1 MADQIRVAV
10 IGASGGMGEARV
22 SQFGEDARSR
32 VVAACARDMDRLRE
46 AIDDGSVR
54 LTTDPEDVWS
64 ANDVDAVAVCTC
76 NTFHYEQVKKALEA
90 GKHVLCEYPLV
101 DDLEQYDELTSL
113 AEGKGVVLHHGLTVR
128 AESHHVALKE
138 ALHGLGE
145 PRAAYYRYYGG
156 AKWYVNPELRGDMFC
171 GLHIH
176 FIDQL
181 ADLFGQPDRLKAH
194 GAEREGKVSAV
205 AMMHW
210 PGGLVGTIEFGMG
223 FTDKPGYL
231 GTIVTTDGWC
241 GFAMDPEMRVTVGQG
256 GETTVV
262 TPPPDTSKEQ
272 DARSF
277 LDEVLGTGG
286 PLSDL
291 ATGRNAIALCLE
303 CSRQLPASG
312 S

>member
-138 ALHGLGE
+138 ALTTLGE

-156 AKWYVNPELRGDMFC
+156 AKWYVDPELRGDMFC

-181 ADLFGQPDRLKAH
+181 VDLFGQPDRMTAH
-194 GAEREGKVSAV
+194 GAERDGKVSAV
-205 AMMHW
+205 VMMHW
-210 PGGLVGTIEFGMG
+210 PEGLVGTIEFGMG

-231 GTIVTTDGWC
+231 GTVVTTDGWC
-241 GFAMDPEMRVTVGQG
+241 GFSMDPEMHVTIEQG

-262 TPPPDTSKEQ
+262 TPPPDASKER

-277 LDEVLGTGG
+277 LDEIVGTGG